1 MPRAEIRVGGVGGRA
16 VEALQAGPQ
25 GLERYWRRA
34 LVPQRSYSCR
44 LGSYDRKEA
53 RKVACP
59 SEHQRVAC
67 CVGHVDGGRVQQ
79 LLMDDPVELG
89 GYQLLGRLGQG
100 GMGVVYIGRGPQG
113 DVVALKV
120 VRPEHASD
128 SEFRRRFMREVRVA
142 QEMTGPGLVK
152 IVAADTDAAQPWLA
166 TEYIAGPTLADAV
179 IRHGP
184 LGTPAWAGIAHQLGT
199 ALHTVHEAGTVHR
212 DLKPANVLLSRT
224 GPHLIDFGIART
236 HNDSA
241 LTNVG
246 QAVGTI
252 GYMAPEY
259 LTTATADERAD
270 LFAFGAVLAYAA
282 TGRHPFGQ
290 GRWEE
295 VQYRSVHEPPD
306 LAGLSPHI
314 AALLAALLDKNPYRR
329 PPLSAAL
336 QEIPSP
342 DPAQVWLPAAI
353 LADVAA
359 AAEHVLRLKA
369 PQNTRLVDPQTESA
383 HRATFLE
390 IVPAPPRPPLWG
402 RLKDAFNGVPVDDGP
417 AIQELP
423 LGRAAAASGGPI
435 AFLANEHETCSA
447 CSGRGTIAAGLCRSC
462 SGSGHLPGTPR
473 SVSIT
478 FAPGIRSGTF
488 LVLPGMGYP
497 DNEGNRSDLYLA
509 VHIR

>member
-1 MPRAEIRVGGVGGRA
+1 M
-16 VEALQAGPQ
+16 
-25 GLERYWRRA
+25 
-34 LVPQRSYSCR
+34 
-44 LGSYDRKEA
+44 
-53 RKVACP
+53 
-59 SEHQRVAC
+59 
-67 CVGHVDGGRVQQ
+67 QQ

-100 GMGVVYIGRGPQG
+100 GMGVVYIGRGPEG

-120 VRPEHASD
+120 VRPQYASD
-128 SEFRRRFMREVRVA
+128 SEFRRRFMREVRIA
-142 QEMTGPGLVK
+142 QGMTGPGLVK
-152 IVAADTDAAQPWLA
+152 IVAADMEAAQPWLA

-184 LGTPAWAGIAHQLGT
+184 LETPAWAGVAHQLGT

-224 GPHLIDFGIART
+224 GPRLIDFGIART

-290 GRWEE
+290 GRWEQ

-306 LAGLSPHI
+306 LAGLSPRI
-314 AALLAALLDKNPYRR
+314 ADLLAALLDKNPYRR

-336 QEIPSP
+336 REISAP
-342 DPAQVWLPAAI
+342 DPAQPWLPAAI
-353 LADVAA
+353 LADIAA
-359 AAEHVLRLKA
+359 AAEHVLRLKV
-369 PQNTRLVDPQTESA
+369 PQNTRLIDPHAESA
-383 HRATFLE
+383 HRPMFLE
-390 IVPAPPRPPLWG
+390 VVPAPRRPPLWG
-402 RLKDAFNGVPVDDGP
+402 RLKDAFNGVPVDQSP
-417 AIQELP
+417 AIQELR
-423 LGRAAAASGGPI
+423 LSRAAATSGGPM
-435 AFLANEHETCSA
+435 AFLANVHETCSA
-447 CSGRGTIAAGLCRSC
+447 CSGRGMTATGICRSC
-462 SGSGHLPGTPR
+462 VGSGHLPGTPQ
-473 SVSIT
+473 SLTIT
-478 FAPGIRSGTF
+478 FAPGISSGAF

-497 DNEGNRSDLYLA
+497 DHEGNRSDLYLS